1 MVGESSF
8 RSLWKQLVPY
18 VVTSKPL
25 SDLCW
30 TCQKNNILVYRSANL
45 AEPEKSE
52 RLQAQEAHLRRAVQQ
67 REVYRGMVKE
77 SREFLE
83 VAGIKELR
91 ESRPCTLSGSV
102 HYSFDYAQQ
111 VHLPSNPL
119 QPGPIYLLA
128 PRKVGIFG
136 VCCEGCLDR

>member
-18 VVTSKPL
+18 VVTSKPM

-45 AEPEKSE
+45 AEKSE

-111 VHLPSNPL
+111 PH
-119 QPGPIYLLA
+119 PIYFLA